1 MEKIIEADNDLKE
14 EILKKFSPKR
24 EASELLSASY
34 ERIGYESKSE
44 RVKGCGTYL
53 EFKKPVSDNTEK
65 WRLHS
70 ANFCRDRLCPL
81 CSMRRTYKIFGQI
94 SQIMDVIEDKYAFIF
109 LTLTVPNCDA
119 ETLYKTLNNMQEG
132 FRKYIKYKPIKKA
145 VLGIFKSLEITRNKK
160 NGSYHPHYHNIL
172 AVDKNYF
179 TSRDYIKRDDWLKM
193 WQKAMK
199 NPSITQVDVR
209 KCKSDDNKEGENAVK
224 SLRSAV
230 AEVAKYSVKS
240 VDYLILNDPELT
252 DDIVLTLS
260 SALNGKR
267 LCSFSGI
274 FDEARKALKLD
285 DCENGDLIHID
296 NEKLRADVAYMIR
309 RYSWSCGAYKL
320 IEQTI
325 EMNVNIKSNEN
336 EDI

>member
-1 MEKIIEADNDLKE
+1 MEKIIEADNELKE

-34 ERIGYESKSE
+34 QRLGYGSKFE
-44 RVKGCGTYL
+44 RVNGCGTYL
-53 EFKKPVSDNTEK
+53 EFRQPVSNNAEK
-65 WRLHS
+65 WRLYN

-94 SQIMDVIEDKYAFIF
+94 SQIMDVVEDKYAFIF

-119 ETLYKTLNNMQEG
+119 ETLPKTLDNMQEG

-145 VLGIFKSLEITRNKK
+145 VFGIFKSLEITRNKK

-179 TSRDYIKRDDWLKM
+179 TSRNYIKRDDWLKM

-199 NPSITQVDVR
+199 NSLITQVDVR
-209 KCKSDDNKEGENAVK
+209 KCKSKDNKEGEAAVK

-240 VDYLILNDPELT
+240 VDYLIPNDPELT
-252 DDIVLTLS
+252 DDIVFTLS
-260 SALNGKR
+260 AALNGKR
-267 LCSFSGI
+267 LCSFSGV
-274 FDEARKALKLD
+274 FNEARKKLKLD
-285 DCENGDLIHID
+285 DCENGDFIHID

-320 IEQTI
+320 IEQTVEI
-325 EMNVNIKSNEN
+325 NVNIEPNEN